1 MSVSEFVLEPLNL
14 AGAELRFFAPVK
26 PGAVDLAATVL
37 TWLDMKRQASE
48 LLEAAYGSIHIRLS
62 EDAWY
67 EKAQGVFNSH
77 KATLTQ
83 SGVSA
88 DTFALML
95 EDYFTDHPNPEIE
108 TWVKTLA
115 RGTSDGTQTAS
126 YH

>member
-1 MSVSEFVLEPLNL
+1 MNVCEFVLEPLNL

-48 LLEAAYGSIHIRLS
+48 LVDAAYGLMHIRIS
-62 EDAWY
+62 EDDWY

-77 KATLTQ
+77 RTSLRE

-88 DTFALML
+88 ETFALMC
-95 EDYFTDHPNPEIE
+95 EDYFTHHPHPEIQTWLE
-108 TWVKTLA
+108 TMA
-115 RGTSDGTQTAS
+115 GRAGDGAQTAS